1 MDIALVQIEQ
11 PRNFEV
17 LDSIYDKMRKK
28 TNDSIA
34 AVEPLIRK
42 QAKSLYYNK
51 KINLTNLE
59 WEKKELDDQN
69 VERLILKTQIYM
81 SQAQF

>member
-1 MDIALVQIEQ
+1 
-11 PRNFEV
+11 
-17 LDSIYDKMRKK
+17 MRKK
-28 TNDSIA
+28 TNESIA

-59 WEKKELDDQN
+59 
-69 VERLILKTQIYM
+69 
-81 SQAQF
+81 